1 MPSFNP
7 VWHTPSGGWS
17 KFSNPVPW
25 TTKDKG
31 QGQGQGQGSK
41 GQSEKGARVS
51 ESDHSPLTSTVG
63 VTQTWA
69 RPDPGAIGVPV
80 SVVSTDTLPRLSG
93 SRFINSRAPVPE
105 RSGPSGGV
113 ATHRGEDFT
122 PSLLGMQRS
131 ETDEAET
138 VETRTSDTQSP
149 EPHQPGTETLAGR
162 KSETLRSDA
171 PSRPVGLVQEEEE
184 EAVMRLVTTLEPIV
198 DSEHGGSD
206 PVTALSPSVGKNAG
220 TLDDFA
226 GVRDAATAT
235 NRYGGSFSV
244 YSTPDLGKARSDSD
258 DVPRLTQRLQPFNTS
273 FDRTSDSFQQ
283 PVGSTRQ
290 TSQSSEELQRSDG
303 SISKTREP
311 SPNFQQPNGS
321 FQQTSHPPQSFQSSG
336 TYEHALQTSHP
347 PRSFQSNGTYE
358 HALQTRQPSEKFP
371 QSNQS
376 THQTSQS
383 SQGIQQFPGHVSDTG
398 SRNGTESENG
408 PLLTHGDG
416 TAADTVGTDQ
426 NSSDRPQSVQP
437 QDESLVITKLE
448 DLHDSELDS
457 DLLFKAV
464 EINNGIANSTDVFSA
479 SNSSEWNVTD
489 ADNNGNNPFISAGEV
504 LTKEG
509 RNGTSELGQFHL
521 PDDDCLYD
529 VYGASGTLTFPDA
542 ERFPVFS
549 AKEFVTCRWRVRV
562 PDGPNI
568 KVSVERLALSLG
580 VEQLEVSGGCQSW
593 WWVSELEVVDVSW

>member
-7 VWHTPSGGWS
+7 VWHTPGGSWS

-25 TTKDKG
+25 TTKDK
-31 QGQGQGQGSK
+31 GQGQGQGSK

-80 SVVSTDTLPRLSG
+80 SVVSSDTLPQLSG
-93 SRFINSRAPVPE
+93 SQVINSRAPVPE
-105 RSGPSGGV
+105 HSGPSGGV

-122 PSLLGMQRS
+122 PSLLSMQK
-131 ETDEAET
+131 TKPDEAET

-149 EPHQPGTETLAGR
+149 EPHQPGTETLAGQ
-162 KSETLRSDA
+162 KSETLWSDTS
-171 PSRPVGLVQEEEE
+171 SRPVGVVKEEE

-198 DSEHGGSD
+198 DSEYGGIN
-206 PVTALSPSVGKNAG
+206 PVTALSPSIDKNAG
-220 TLDDFA
+220 TFHDFA
-226 GVRDAATAT
+226 GGRDTATTT

-258 DVPRLTQRLQPFNTS
+258 DRQQLPQRLQSFNTG
-273 FDRTSDSFQQ
+273 FDRTSHNFQQ
-283 PVGSTRQ
+283 SVGSNHQ
-290 TSQSSEELQRSDG
+290 TSQSSEEFQRSDG
-303 SISKTREP
+303 SIHKSRDP
-311 SPNFQQPNGS
+311 SAKFQQPNES
-321 FQQTSHPPQSFQSSG
+321 FQQTSHPPQSFQS
-336 TYEHALQTSHP
+336 
-347 PRSFQSNGTYE
+347 NGTYE
-358 HALQTRQPSEKFP
+358 HTLQTRQPSEKFP
-371 QSNQS
+371 QSNES

-383 SQGIQQFPGHVSDTG
+383 SQGFQQFPVRVSDTG
-398 SRNGTESENG
+398 SRNGTDSENS

-416 TAADTVGTDQ
+416 TVTDTVGMDQ
-426 NSSDRPQSVQP
+426 NSSERPQSVQP

-464 EINNGIANSTDVFSA
+464 EINDGTTNSTDVFSA
-479 SNSSEWNVTD
+479 SNRSEWNVTD
-489 ADNNGNNPFISAGEV
+489 ADNNGNNPFINASEV
-504 LTKEG
+504 LTRDG
-509 RNGTSELGQFHL
+509 TNGTSELGQFHL

-549 AKEFVTCRWRVRV
+549 AKEFITCRWRVRV

-593 WWVSELEVVDVSW
+593 WWVSQLEVVDVSCSGCQSW

>member
-7 VWHTPSGGWS
+7 VWHTPGGGWS

-31 QGQGQGQGSK
+31 QGQGQGSK

-51 ESDHSPLTSTVG
+51 VSDHSPLTSTVG

-93 SRFINSRAPVPE
+93 SQVINSRDPVPE
-105 RSGPSGGV
+105 HSGPSDGV

-122 PSLLGMQRS
+122 PSLLSMQR
-131 ETDEAET
+131 TKPDEAET

-149 EPHQPGTETLAGR
+149 EPHQPGTETLAGQ
-162 KSETLRSDA
+162 KSETLWSDTS
-171 PSRPVGLVQEEEE
+171 SRPVGVVKEEE

-198 DSEHGGSD
+198 DSEYGGIN
-206 PVTALSPSVGKNAG
+206 PVTALSPSIDKNAG
-220 TLDDFA
+220 TFHDFA
-226 GVRDAATAT
+226 GGRDTATRT

-258 DVPRLTQRLQPFNTS
+258 DRQQLPQRLQSFNTG
-273 FDRTSDSFQQ
+273 FDRTSHNFQQ
-283 PVGSTRQ
+283 SVGSNHQ
-290 TSQSSEELQRSDG
+290 TSQSSEEFQRSDG
-303 SISKTREP
+303 SIHKSRDP
-311 SPNFQQPNGS
+311 SAKFQQPNES
-321 FQQTSHPPQSFQSSG
+321 FQQTSHPPQSFQS
-336 TYEHALQTSHP
+336 
-347 PRSFQSNGTYE
+347 NGTYE
-358 HALQTRQPSEKFP
+358 HTLQTRQPSEKFP
-371 QSNQS
+371 QSNES

-383 SQGIQQFPGHVSDTG
+383 SQGFQQFPVRVSDTG
-398 SRNGTESENG
+398 SRNGTDSENS

-416 TAADTVGTDQ
+416 TATDTVGMDQ
-426 NSSDRPQSVQP
+426 NSSERPQSVQP

-464 EINNGIANSTDVFSA
+464 EINDGTTNSTDLVSA

-489 ADNNGNNPFISAGEV
+489 ADNNGNNPFINASEV
-504 LTKEG
+504 LTRDG
-509 RNGTSELGQFHL
+509 TNGTSELGQFHL

-549 AKEFVTCRWRVRV
+549 AKEFITCRWRVRV

-568 KVSVERLALSLG
+568 MVSVERLALSLG
-580 VEQLEVSGGCQSW
+580 VEQLEVSGRCQSW
-593 WWVSELEVVDVSW
+593 